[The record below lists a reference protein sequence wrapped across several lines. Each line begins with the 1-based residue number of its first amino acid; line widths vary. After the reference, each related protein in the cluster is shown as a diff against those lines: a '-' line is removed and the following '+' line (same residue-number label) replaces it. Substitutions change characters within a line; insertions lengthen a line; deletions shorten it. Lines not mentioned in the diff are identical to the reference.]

1 MNHIPLRRCMAC
13 NTQREKKDLIRIV
26 RLPNGQT
33 VIDDTHK
40 QNGRGAYMCKQEE
53 CLNKLIK
60 SKRIDRVLNVNV
72 DDAIYEEIRGIIN
85 GK

>member
-13 NTQREKKDLIRIV
+13 QTQREKQDLIRVV
-26 RLPNGQT
+26 RMPDSNL
-33 VIDDTHK
+33 VIDNTYK
-40 QNGRGAYMCKQEE
+40 QNGRGAYLCKQEE

-60 SKRIDRVLNVNV
+60 SKRLERVLNVTI